1 MNRNKA
7 VFLDRDGTINVD
19 RGYISSPKDF
29 VLLPKVIDGLKATGN
44 VVTVCETKEII
55 KILHECYK
63 TKVESST

>member
-29 VLLPKVIDGLKATGN
+29 VLLYSACRFISEHG
-44 VVTVCETKEII
+44 
-55 KILHECYK
+55 
-63 TKVESST
+63 